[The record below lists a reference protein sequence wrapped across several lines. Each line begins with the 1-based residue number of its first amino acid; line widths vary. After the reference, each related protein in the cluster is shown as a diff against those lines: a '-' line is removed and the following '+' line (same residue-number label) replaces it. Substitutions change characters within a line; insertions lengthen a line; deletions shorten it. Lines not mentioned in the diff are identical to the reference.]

1 MQQFNTLLLK
11 EWRESWR
18 SFKFL
23 WIPIVFLLLGVS
35 DPLTN
40 YFMDDIL
47 KAVGNMPEGFSMTMP
62 ELQAADLLKAT
73 TGQFQFIGLLVLIAA
88 YIGTFSRERQ
98 NGTATLLYVRPISF
112 MALFL
117 SKWLVAS
124 VVAVISAIAGFAGSM
139 YYTVLLYGTVE
150 WEKFFAMLATYCV
163 WLLFVMAVTVAMSA
177 AFQTA
182 VAATITIVV
191 IPFGLIIDSAIGSFW
206 KVTPWKLSNYGLA
219 LLTDNVVM
227 KTYWMA
233 LFLVIG
239 LMVVIIIFGIVMSKK
254 RISMVKF

>member
-1 MQQFNTLLLK
+1 
-11 EWRESWR
+11 
-18 SFKFL
+18 
-23 WIPIVFLLLGVS
+23 
-35 DPLTN
+35 
-40 YFMDDIL
+40 
-47 KAVGNMPEGFSMTMP
+47 MPEGFSMTMP
-62 ELQAADLLKAT
+62 ELQAEDLLKAT

-191 IPFGLIIDSAIGSFW
+191 IPFGLMIDSVIGSFW

-233 LFLVIG
+233 YEG
-239 LMVVIIIFGIVMSKK
+239 
-254 RISMVKF
+254 

>member
-1 MQQFNTLLLK
+1 MQQFKTLLLK

-18 SFKFL
+18 SLKML
-23 WIPIVFLLLGVS
+23 WIPLVFVLLGVS

-62 ELQAADLLKAT
+62 ELKAPDLLSAS
-73 TGQFQFIGLLVLIAA
+73 TGQFQLTGLLVLIAA

-112 MALFL
+112 TALFF

-124 VVAVISAIAGFAGSM
+124 LVAVLSAVAGYAGSM

-150 WEKFFAMLATYCV
+150 WSKFFAMLVTYCV

-182 VAATITIVV
+182 VAAVLTIIV
-191 IPFGLIIDSAIGSFW
+191 IPVGLIIDSLIGNFW
-206 KVTPWKLSNYGLA
+206 RVTPWKLPNYGVA
-219 LLTDNVVM
+219 LLTDSVGM
-227 KTYWMA
+227 KNYWST
-233 LFLVIG
+233 LFIVIG
-239 LMVVIIIFGIVMSKK
+239 ILVVVIAFGVMMSKK
-254 RISMVKF
+254 RKSMVKI

>member
-191 IPFGLIIDSAIGSFW
+191 IPFGLMIDSVIGSFW

-233 LFLVIG
+233 FFLVIG
-239 LMVVIIIFGIVMSKK
+239 LMIVMIIFGIVMSKK
-254 RISMVKF
+254 RMSMVKF